1 MAMLATTI
9 AASGLMNAIQRLDG
23 AAVRIAQFGQP
34 QTEDTDLAAQMVS
47 LVEAKNDFKASVAVM
62 RTADEMTGALLNMI
76 T

>member
-1 MAMLATTI
+1 MLATNI

-34 QTEDTDLAAQMVS
+34 QTGDNDLAAQMVA
-47 LVEAKNDFKASVAVM
+47 LVEAKNDFKANVAVM